1 MIEAAA
7 DTISSQLREKQ
18 EEEEKE
24 KKGSVN
30 ACSL

>member
-7 DTISSQLREKQ
+7 DTICGRLREKQ
-18 EEEEKE
+18 EEKEKE